1 MIDKIV
7 KKSRHLSGFFW
18 LGYLIDIDAKVFV
31 SRCSRLI

>member
-7 KKSRHLSGFFW
+7 KKAVTWAAFL